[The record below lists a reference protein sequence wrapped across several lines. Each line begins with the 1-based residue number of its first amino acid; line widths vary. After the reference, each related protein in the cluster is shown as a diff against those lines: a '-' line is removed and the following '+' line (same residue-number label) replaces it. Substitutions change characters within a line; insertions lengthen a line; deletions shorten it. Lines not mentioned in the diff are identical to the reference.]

1 MSRQGQPP
9 LTRGNTSTDGV
20 AGFAGTVWTFED
32 IDLSTSYASARV
44 KRTNQ
49 RVQCRLVKNSSGIAL
64 LPKRGVTYKAGTNQT
79 EVDGY
84 VRTTSAECAGIVDEW
99 LPAAGVANGD
109 YFWIVVQG
117 PTMVLSSLAGN
128 SENVITERDPLVA
141 LTAATS
147 QATTAGRF
155 VTQDLTGA
163 TQILANAVQNAIG
176 RALSAKTTAQ
186 TNGDILVDMNL
197 RWTSL
202 F

>member
-9 LTRGNTSTDGV
+9 LTRGSTSTDGV
-20 AGFAGTVWTFED
+20 ASFAGTVWTFED
-32 IDLSTSYASARV
+32 VDLSSGYTSARI

-64 LPKRGVTYKAGTNQT
+64 LPKRGVTFKAGTNQQ

-117 PTMVLSSLAGN
+117 PTLVLSSLAGN
-128 SENVITERDPLVA
+128 AENVISERDPLVG

-155 VTQDLTGA
+155 VSQDLTGA
-163 TQILANAVQNAIG
+163 TAVLGNAIQNAIG

-197 RWTSL
+197 RWGGV

>member
-9 LTRGNTSTDGV
+9 LTRGQTTTDGV
-20 AGFAGTVWTFED
+20 ANFAGTVWTFED
-32 IDLSTSYASARV
+32 VDLTQSYTAARV

-49 RVQCRLVKNSSGIAL
+49 RVQCRLVKNNSGIAL
-64 LPKRGVTYKAGTNQT
+64 LPKRAVVYKAGTNQT

-84 VRTTSAECAGIVDEW
+84 ARTTAAEVAGIVDEW
-99 LPAAGVANGD
+99 LPSAGVANGD

-117 PTMVLSSLAGN
+117 PTLVLNDIASGAST
-128 SENVITERDPLVA
+128 VIAERDPLVA

-155 VTQDLTGA
+155 ATQDLTGA
-163 TQILANAVQNAIG
+163 TQVLANAVQNAIG

-186 TNGDILVDMNL
+186 TNADVLVDVNL
-197 RWTSL
+197 RWGGL